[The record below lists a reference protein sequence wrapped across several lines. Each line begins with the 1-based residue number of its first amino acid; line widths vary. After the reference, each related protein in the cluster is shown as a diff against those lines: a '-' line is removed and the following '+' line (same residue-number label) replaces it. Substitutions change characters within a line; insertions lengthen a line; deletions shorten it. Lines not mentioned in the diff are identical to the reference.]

1 MIDLSAQV
9 VVTLLSNI
17 LISAP
22 SEAPPN
28 LSGYAVNSTTI
39 ALMWDAIALENQNG
53 LLRHYL
59 VSVLELDTGEIDM
72 YTAGATQ
79 LNISGLHPYYTY
91 NCVVAAVTIRIGP
104 FSQSVSIITPQD
116 GDLKIIFVDVTDFT
130 RYVYLHLLK
139 DNACFLCCKT
149 VSIIIEEPAF
159 IVSCCLLTI
168 PNMTWLTFSLIGCSP
183 IWFSLEFH
191 N

>member
-1 MIDLSAQV
+1 
-9 VVTLLSNI
+9 
-17 LISAP
+17 
-22 SEAPPN
+22 
-28 LSGYAVNSTTI
+28 
-39 ALMWDAIALENQNG
+39 MWDAIALENQNG

-79 LNISGLHPYYTY
+79 LNISGLHPHYTY
-91 NCVVAAVTIRIGP
+91 TCMVAAVTIRIGP

-139 DNACFLCCKT
+139 DNACFLCCRT

-191 N
+191 NWSYHPSYTLLLMETSSTGATKRSHTRLHCKHCFR

>member
-1 MIDLSAQV
+1 MQSVSECLLCKSYLNPPSKLHLLAKELSFTPNLLTAYLIGLSAQI

-59 VSVLELDTGEIDM
+59 VFVLELDTGEIDM

-91 NCVVAAVTIRIGP
+91 TCKVAAVTIRIGP

-116 GDLKIIFVDVTDFT
+116 GDLKIIFVDVTNFH
-130 RYVYLHLLK
+130 RYM
-139 DNACFLCCKT
+139 C
-149 VSIIIEEPAF
+149 
-159 IVSCCLLTI
+159 
-168 PNMTWLTFSLIGCSP
+168 
-183 IWFSLEFH
+183 
-191 N
+191 